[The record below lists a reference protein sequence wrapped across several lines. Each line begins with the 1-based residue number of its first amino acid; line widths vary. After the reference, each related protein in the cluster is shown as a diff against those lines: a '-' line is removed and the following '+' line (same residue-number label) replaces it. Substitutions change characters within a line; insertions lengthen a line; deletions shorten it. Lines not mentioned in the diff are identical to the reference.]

1 MPKMSSRLVDR
12 PSFEIT
18 MSDSCTVF
26 ELQDIRRTYQ
36 VGSELVHAIDGLDL
50 QIQDREFI
58 AVIGTSGS
66 GKSTLM
72 HTLGFMDSPTSGQMS
87 FEGEDVSNIG
97 RGTRARLR
105 STRIGFVFQSYNL
118 LPKLSVLDNVL
129 LPLIYGRQN
138 STNKRE
144 LGYSVLKRVGMEH
157 RASHRPSQ
165 LSGGERQRVAI
176 ARSLV
181 NKPRLIL
188 ADEPTGSLDKK
199 TSIEVFSLLK
209 KQRNSKR
216 LIIFATH
223 NRFFANKSD
232 CILEMVDGNIKST
245 NVRV

>member
-1 MPKMSSRLVDR
+1 
-12 PSFEIT
+12 
-18 MSDSCTVF
+18 MSDSRTVF
-26 ELQDIRRTYQ
+26 ELKDIRRTYQ
-36 VGSELVHAIDGLDL
+36 VGSEFVHAIDGLDL
-50 QIQDREFI
+50 QIQDGEFI

-97 RGTRARLR
+97 RGVRARLR

-118 LPKLSVLDNVL
+118 LPKLSVLDNVV
-129 LPLIYGRQN
+129 LPLVYGRQD
-138 STNKRE
+138 SANKKE

-188 ADEPTGSLDKK
+188 ADEPTGNLDTKNRGL
-199 TSIEVFSLLK
+199 IMDLFCSLLDEGITLALVTHDDVVAQYA
-209 KQRNSKR
+209 QRR
-216 LIIFATH
+216 I
-223 NRFFANKSD
+223 
-232 CILEMVDGNIKST
+232 CMQDGKI
-245 NVRV
+245 VEDDGR

>member
-1 MPKMSSRLVDR
+1 
-12 PSFEIT
+12 
-18 MSDSCTVF
+18 MSDSRTVF
-26 ELQDIRRTYQ
+26 ELKDIRRTYQ
-36 VGSELVHAIDGLDL
+36 VGSEFVHAIDGLDL

-97 RGTRARLR
+97 RGVRARLR
-105 STRIGFVFQSYNL
+105 SSRIGFVFQSYNL

-129 LPLIYGRQN
+129 LPLIYGRRN
-138 STNKRE
+138 YTNKKE

-188 ADEPTGSLDKK
+188 ADEPTGNLDTKNRGL
-199 TSIEVFSLLK
+199 IMDLFGSLLDEGITLALVTHDDVVAQYA
-209 KQRNSKR
+209 QRR
-216 LIIFATH
+216 I
-223 NRFFANKSD
+223 R
-232 CILEMVDGNIKST
+232 MQDGKI
-245 NVRV
+245 VEDDAR